1 MLVFVH
7 IEKTAGTTL
16 KFIFRNTFGKGHCD
30 SLKNK
35 KKVFTRED
43 LEYARKVFGT
53 IRCIS
58 GHNLVEPTRNLD
70 GEGLRF
76 ITILR
81 EPLTR
86 MASYYQDDCL
96 RGNNEKPFEEWA
108 ADEFRHNMQVR
119 RIAGEENLEKAKRLL
134 AEEYTFVGLTERF
147 GESLKLLALSVPEK
161 LNLKYKKKLITRDN
175 TIKQELLQSQTTRK
189 ILAET
194 NELDAAL
201 YEYVQTELFPERI
214 RKVQD
219 QLQHVILPEEHYRNN
234 LTWNYQVSVG
244 FNKFVYR
251 QLLKRRSNPDW

>member
-35 KKVFTRED
+35 KNIFTRED
-43 LEYARKVFGT
+43 LAYARKVFGT

-70 GEGLRF
+70 KKGLRF
-76 ITILR
+76 MTILR
-81 EPLTR
+81 EPVTR

-96 RGNNEKPFEEWA
+96 RRNYHKSFEEWV
-108 ADEFRHNMQVR
+108 ADESRHNMQVR
-119 RIAGEENLEKAKRLL
+119 QIAGEADPGKAIRLL
-134 AEEYTFVGLTERF
+134 KEQYSFVGLTERF
-147 GESLKLLALSVPEK
+147 EDSLRLLAISVPEN
-161 LNLKYKKKLITRDN
+161 LNLKYNRKLVTRDN
-175 TIKQELLQSQTTRK
+175 TIKNNLLQNPVTRK
-189 ILAET
+189 LLEDT
-194 NELDAAL
+194 NQLDTEL
-201 YEYVQTELFPERI
+201 YNYVRDELFPERI
-214 RKVQD
+214 REAGEQLGRVQ
-219 QLQHVILPEEHYRNN
+219 IPEAYYRSN

-251 QLLKRRSNPDW
+251 QLLKRRGKP